1 MMKVSEMNKL
11 TAIGIYLIG
20 LGMTLLTARVD
31 ARVPDSIVQ
40 QKSAVVTVHV
50 DDKKGRHVFSGSGFV
65 LDKDGTI
72 VTNCRVVAK
81 WFAKAENRIRIEAE
95 GGTQYPF
102 GDLVSPRCENDL
114 VLIKAEAEGLPAV
127 RLNADYSPKQ
137 GEKIVVVRNPSG
149 SGAAISEGTVKHI
162 LKKGKLIQTSI
173 PVSRQNSGSPLF
185 NMKGEVIGVFVF
197 MKQNNT
203 AVLLKDLML
212 HLEKY
217 KKRKTLPARVSKNT
231 MKLPVHAKTDTDDY
245 FTLGCSYE
253 NSNRYHEAIEA
264 YKQSLQMNPDHMEAY
279 LNLGVIYYKIGKY
292 SDAIEILKQALAV
305 NPYVLPA
312 YNKLGTAY
320 IIRGAY
326 AMAIDTFRKAAE
338 IDPNDPTA
346 HFNLGIAYFLSGD
359 KSAAFEEYV
368 TLKDIDKERADIL
381 RDIIIN

>member
-1 MMKVSEMNKL
+1 MNKL

-31 ARVPDSIVQ
+31 ARVPDTIIQ

-50 DDKKGRHVFSGSGFV
+50 DDRNGKHVFSGSGFI
-65 LDKDGTI
+65 LDKDGII

-81 WFAKAENRIRIEAE
+81 WFAKAENRIRIETE
-95 GGTQYPF
+95 EGTQYPF
-102 GDLVSPRCENDL
+102 ADLLSPRCENDL
-114 VLIKAEAEGLPAV
+114 VLIKTEAEGLPAV

-137 GEKIVVVRNPSG
+137 GEKIVIVRNAG
-149 SGAAISEGTVKHI
+149 AGAAISEGTVRNI
-162 LKKGKLIQTSI
+162 LKKGTLIQTSI
-173 PVSRQNSGSPLF
+173 PVTQQSSGSPLF
-185 NMKGEVIGVFVF
+185 NMKGEVIGAAVF

-203 AVLLKDLML
+203 AVLLKNLML
-212 HLEKY
+212 RLEKY
-217 KKRKTLPARVSKNT
+217 KKRKALAAPVPKST
-231 MKLPVHAKTDTDDY
+231 KLPVHEKTDTNDY
-245 FTLGCSYE
+245 FTLACSYE

-264 YKQSLQMNPDHMEAY
+264 YKQSLQMDPDRMEAY
-279 LNLGVIYYKIGKY
+279 LNLGVVYYKVGKY
-292 SDAIEILKQALAV
+292 SDAIEILKQALSV

-326 AMAIDTFRKAAE
+326 SMAIDTFRKAAE

-368 TLKDIDKERADIL
+368 TLKEIDKERADIL

>member
-1 MMKVSEMNKL
+1 MNKL

-31 ARVPDSIVQ
+31 ARVPDTIIQ

-50 DDKKGRHVFSGSGFV
+50 DDRNGKHVFSGSGFI
-65 LDKDGTI
+65 LDKDGII

-81 WFAKAENRIRIEAE
+81 WFAKAENRIRIETE
-95 GGTQYPF
+95 EGTQYPF
-102 GDLVSPRCENDL
+102 ADLLSPRCENDL
-114 VLIKAEAEGLPAV
+114 VLIKTEAEGLPAV

-137 GEKIVVVRNPSG
+137 GEKIVIVRNAG
-149 SGAAISEGTVKHI
+149 AGAAISEGTVRNI
-162 LKKGKLIQTSI
+162 LKKGKLIQISI
-173 PVSRQNSGSPLF
+173 PVTQQSSGSPLF
-185 NMKGEVIGVFVF
+185 NMKGEVIGAAVF

-212 HLEKY
+212 RLEKY
-217 KKRKTLPARVSKNT
+217 KKRKALAAPVPKST
-231 MKLPVHAKTDTDDY
+231 KLPVHEKTDTNDY
-245 FTLGCSYE
+245 FTLACSYE

-264 YKQSLQMNPDHMEAY
+264 YKQSLQMDPDRMEAY
-279 LNLGVIYYKIGKY
+279 LNLGVVYYKLGKY
-292 SDAIEILKQALAV
+292 SDAIEILKQALSV

-326 AMAIDTFRKAAE
+326 SMAIDTFRKAAE

>member
-1 MMKVSEMNKL
+1 MNKL

-31 ARVPDSIVQ
+31 ARVPDTIIQ

-50 DDKKGRHVFSGSGFV
+50 DDRNGKHVFSGSGFI
-65 LDKDGTI
+65 LDKDGII

-81 WFAKAENRIRIEAE
+81 WFAKAENRIRIETE
-95 GGTQYPF
+95 KGTQYPF
-102 GDLVSPRCENDL
+102 ADLLSPRCENDL
-114 VLIKAEAEGLPAV
+114 VLIKTEAEGLPAV

-137 GEKIVVVRNPSG
+137 GEKIVIVRNAG
-149 SGAAISEGTVKHI
+149 AGAAISEGTVRNI

-173 PVSRQNSGSPLF
+173 PVTQQSSGSPLF
-185 NMKGEVIGVFVF
+185 NMKGEVIGAAVF

-212 HLEKY
+212 HMEKY
-217 KKRKTLPARVSKNT
+217 KKRKALAAPVPKST
-231 MKLPVHAKTDTDDY
+231 KLPVHEKTDTNDY
-245 FTLGCSYE
+245 FTLACSYE

-264 YKQSLQMNPDHMEAY
+264 YKQSLQMDPDRMEAY
-279 LNLGVIYYKIGKY
+279 LNLGVVYYKVGKY
-292 SDAIEILKQALAV
+292 SDAIEILKQALSV

-326 AMAIDTFRKAAE
+326 SMAIDTFRKAAE

>member
-1 MMKVSEMNKL
+1 MNKL

-20 LGMTLLTARVD
+20 LCMVFRAAGVD

-40 QKSAVVTVHV
+40 QKNAVVTVHV
-50 DDKKGRHVFSGSGFV
+50 DNKNGKHIFSGSGFV
-65 LDKDGTI
+65 LDGEGTI

-81 WFAKAENRIRIEAE
+81 WFAKAENRIRIETE

-102 GDLVSPRCENDL
+102 GDLLSPRCENDL

-127 RLNADYSPKQ
+127 RMNTDYRPKQ
-137 GEKIVVVRNPSG
+137 GEKIVIVRNTG
-149 SGAAISEGTVKHI
+149 AGAAISEGTVRNI

-173 PVSRQNSGSPLF
+173 PVTQQNSGSPLF
-185 NMKGEVIGVFVF
+185 NMKGEVIGASVF

-212 HLEKY
+212 RLENY
-217 KKRKTLPARVSKNT
+217 KKRKALAARVPKSTKV
-231 MKLPVHAKTDTDDY
+231 PVHEKTDTDDY
-245 FTLGCSYE
+245 FTLACSYE

-279 LNLGVIYYKIGKY
+279 LNLGVVYYKIGKY

-305 NPYVLPA
+305 NPYVLTA

-381 RDIIIN
+381 RDIIMN

>member
-1 MMKVSEMNKL
+1 MNKL

-31 ARVPDSIVQ
+31 ARVPDTIIQ

-50 DDKKGRHVFSGSGFV
+50 DDRNGKHVFSGSGFI
-65 LDKDGTI
+65 LDKDGII

-81 WFAKAENRIRIEAE
+81 WFAKAENRIRIETE
-95 GGTQYPF
+95 EGTQYPF
-102 GDLVSPRCENDL
+102 ADLLSPRCENDL
-114 VLIKAEAEGLPAV
+114 VLIKTEAEGLPAV

-137 GEKIVVVRNPSG
+137 GEKIVIVRNAG
-149 SGAAISEGTVKHI
+149 AGAAISEGTVRNI
-162 LKKGKLIQTSI
+162 LKKGKLIQISI
-173 PVSRQNSGSPLF
+173 PVTQQSSGSPLF
-185 NMKGEVIGVFVF
+185 NMKGEVIGAAVF

-212 HLEKY
+212 RLEKY
-217 KKRKTLPARVSKNT
+217 KKRKALAAPVPKST
-231 MKLPVHAKTDTDDY
+231 KLPVHEKTDTNDY
-245 FTLGCSYE
+245 FTLACSYE

-264 YKQSLQMNPDHMEAY
+264 YKQSLQMDPDRMEAY
-279 LNLGVIYYKIGKY
+279 LNLGVVYYKVGKY
-292 SDAIEILKQALAV
+292 SDAIEILKQALSV

-326 AMAIDTFRKAAE
+326 SMAIDTFRKAAE

>member
-1 MMKVSEMNKL
+1 MNKL

-20 LGMTLLTARVD
+20 LCMALLVAGVD
-31 ARVPDSIVQ
+31 ARVPDSIAQ
-40 QKSAVVTVHV
+40 QKNAVVTVHV
-50 DDKKGRHVFSGSGFV
+50 DNKNGKHIFSGSGFV
-65 LDKDGTI
+65 LDGEGTI

-81 WFAKAENRIRIEAE
+81 WFAKAENRIRIETE
-95 GGTQYPF
+95 EGTQYPF
-102 GDLVSPRCENDL
+102 ADLLSPRCENDL
-114 VLIKAEAEGLPAV
+114 VLIKTEAEGLPAV

-137 GEKIVVVRNPSG
+137 GEKIVIVRNAG
-149 SGAAISEGTVKHI
+149 AGAAISEGTVRNI
-162 LKKGKLIQTSI
+162 LKKGTLIQTSI
-173 PVSRQNSGSPLF
+173 PVTQQSSGSPLF
-185 NMKGEVIGVFVF
+185 NMKGEVIGAAVF

-203 AVLLKDLML
+203 AVLLKNLML
-212 HLEKY
+212 RLEKY
-217 KKRKTLPARVSKNT
+217 KKRKALAAPVPKST
-231 MKLPVHAKTDTDDY
+231 KLPVHEKTDTNDY
-245 FTLGCSYE
+245 FTLACSYE

-264 YKQSLQMNPDHMEAY
+264 YKQSLQMDPDRMEAY
-279 LNLGVIYYKIGKY
+279 LNLGVVYYKVGKY
-292 SDAIEILKQALAV
+292 SDAIEILKQALSV

-326 AMAIDTFRKAAE
+326 SMAIDTFRKAAE

>member
-1 MMKVSEMNKL
+1 MNKL

-31 ARVPDSIVQ
+31 ARVPDTIIQ

-50 DDKKGRHVFSGSGFV
+50 DDRNGKHVFSGSGFI
-65 LDKDGTI
+65 LDKDGII

-81 WFAKAENRIRIEAE
+81 WFAKAENRIRIETE
-95 GGTQYPF
+95 EGTQYPF
-102 GDLVSPRCENDL
+102 ADLLSPRCENDL
-114 VLIKAEAEGLPAV
+114 VLIKTEAEGLPAV

-137 GEKIVVVRNPSG
+137 GEKIVIVRNAG
-149 SGAAISEGTVKHI
+149 AGAAISEGTVRNI

-173 PVSRQNSGSPLF
+173 PVTQQSSGSPLF
-185 NMKGEVIGVFVF
+185 NMKGEVIGAAVF

-212 HLEKY
+212 RLEKY
-217 KKRKTLPARVSKNT
+217 KKRKALAAPVPKST
-231 MKLPVHAKTDTDDY
+231 KLPVHEKTDTNDY
-245 FTLGCSYE
+245 FTLACSYE

-264 YKQSLQMNPDHMEAY
+264 YKQSLQMDPDRMEAY
-279 LNLGVIYYKIGKY
+279 LNLGVVYYKVGKY
-292 SDAIEILKQALAV
+292 SDAIEILKQALSV

-326 AMAIDTFRKAAE
+326 SMAIDTFRKAAE

-368 TLKDIDKERADIL
+368 TLKEIDKERADIL

>member
-1 MMKVSEMNKL
+1 MNKL

-31 ARVPDSIVQ
+31 ARVPDTIIQ

-50 DDKKGRHVFSGSGFV
+50 DDRNGKHVFSGSGFI
-65 LDKDGTI
+65 LDKDGII

-81 WFAKAENRIRIEAE
+81 WFAKAENRIRIETE
-95 GGTQYPF
+95 KGTQYPF
-102 GDLVSPRCENDL
+102 ADLLSPRCENDL
-114 VLIKAEAEGLPAV
+114 VLIKTEAEGLPAV

-137 GEKIVVVRNPSG
+137 GEKIVIVRNAG
-149 SGAAISEGTVKHI
+149 AGAAISEGTVRNI

-173 PVSRQNSGSPLF
+173 PVTQQSSGSPLF
-185 NMKGEVIGVFVF
+185 NMKGEVIGAAVF

-212 HLEKY
+212 RLEKY
-217 KKRKTLPARVSKNT
+217 KKRKALAAPVPKST
-231 MKLPVHAKTDTDDY
+231 KLPVHEKTDTNDY
-245 FTLGCSYE
+245 FTLACSYE

-264 YKQSLQMNPDHMEAY
+264 YKQSLQMDPDRMEAY
-279 LNLGVIYYKIGKY
+279 LNLGVVYYKVGKY
-292 SDAIEILKQALAV
+292 SDAIEILKQALSV

-326 AMAIDTFRKAAE
+326 SMAIDTFRKAAE

-368 TLKDIDKERADIL
+368 TLKEIDKERADIL

>member
-1 MMKVSEMNKL
+1 MNKL

-31 ARVPDSIVQ
+31 ARVPDTIIQ

-50 DDKKGRHVFSGSGFV
+50 DDRNGKHVFSGSGFI
-65 LDKDGTI
+65 LDKDGII

-81 WFAKAENRIRIEAE
+81 WFAKAENRIRIETE
-95 GGTQYPF
+95 EGTQYPF
-102 GDLVSPRCENDL
+102 ADLLSPRCENDL
-114 VLIKAEAEGLPAV
+114 VLIKTEAEGLPAV

-137 GEKIVVVRNPSG
+137 GEKIVIVRNAG
-149 SGAAISEGTVKHI
+149 AGAAISEGTVRNI
-162 LKKGKLIQTSI
+162 LKKGKLIQISI
-173 PVSRQNSGSPLF
+173 PVTQQSSGSPLF
-185 NMKGEVIGVFVF
+185 NMKGEVIGAAVF

-212 HLEKY
+212 RLEKY
-217 KKRKTLPARVSKNT
+217 KKRKALAAPVPKST
-231 MKLPVHAKTDTDDY
+231 KLPVHEKTDTNDY
-245 FTLGCSYE
+245 FTLACSYE

-264 YKQSLQMNPDHMEAY
+264 YKQSLQMDPDRMEAY
-279 LNLGVIYYKIGKY
+279 LNLGVVYYKVGKY
-292 SDAIEILKQALAV
+292 SDAIEILKQALSV

-326 AMAIDTFRKAAE
+326 SMAIDTFRKAAE

-368 TLKDIDKERADIL
+368 TLKEIDKERADIL

>member
-1 MMKVSEMNKL
+1 MNKL
-11 TAIGIYLIG
+11 TTIGIYLIG
-20 LGMTLLTARVD
+20 LGMTLITARVD

-40 QKSAVVTVHV
+40 QKNAVVTVHV
-50 DDKKGRHVFSGSGFV
+50 DDRKGKHVFSASGFI
-65 LDKDGTI
+65 LDSDGII
-72 VTNCRVVAK
+72 VTNCRIVAK
-81 WFAKAENRIRIEAE
+81 WFAKAENRIRIETE
-95 GGTQYPF
+95 GGTQYAF
-102 GDLVSPRCENDL
+102 EDLISPRCENDL
-114 VLIKAEAEGLPAV
+114 FLIKAEAEGLPAV
-127 RLNADYSPKQ
+127 RLNADYRPKQ
-137 GEKIVVVRNPSG
+137 GEKIVVMRNTG
-149 SGAAISEGTVKHI
+149 AGAAISEGTVRNI

-173 PVSRQNSGSPLF
+173 PVTQQSSGSPLF
-185 NMKGEVIGVFVF
+185 NMKGEVIGASVF

-203 AVLLKDLML
+203 VVLLKDLML

-217 KKRKTLPARVSKNT
+217 KKRKALAARVPKST
-231 MKLPVHAKTDTDDY
+231 KLPVHEKTDTDDY
-245 FTLGCSYE
+245 FTLACSYE

-264 YKQSLQMNPDHMEAY
+264 YKQSLQMNPDRMEAY
-279 LNLGVIYYKIGKY
+279 LNLSVVYYKVGKY
-292 SDAIEILKQALAV
+292 SDAIEILKQALSV

-320 IIRGAY
+320 ILRGAY
-326 AMAIDTFRKAAE
+326 SMAIDTFRKAAE

>member
-1 MMKVSEMNKL
+1 MNKL
-11 TAIGIYLIG
+11 TAIGINLMVLG
-20 LGMTLLTARVD
+20 LALSAAGID
-31 ARVPDSIVQ
+31 AKVPDSIVR

-50 DDKKGRHVFSGSGFV
+50 DDKNGKHVFSGSGFV
-65 LDKDGTI
+65 LDGEGTI
-72 VTNCRVVAK
+72 VTNCRVVSK

-102 GDLVSPRCENDL
+102 VDLISPRCENDL
-114 VLIKAEAEGLPAV
+114 ILIKTEAEGLQAV
-127 RLNADYSPKQ
+127 RLNTDYSPKQ
-137 GEKIVVVRNPSG
+137 GEKIVIVRKAG
-149 SGAAISEGTVKHI
+149 AGAAISEGTVRKI
-162 LKKGKLIQTSI
+162 LQKDKLIQTSI
-173 PVSRQNSGSPLF
+173 PVTQQNSGSPLF
-185 NMKGEVIGVFVF
+185 NMRGEVIGASVF

-203 AVLLKDLML
+203 AVLLKNLML

-217 KKRKTLPARVSKNT
+217 NKRKALAERIPKNT
-231 MKLPVHAKTDTDDY
+231 AKLPVHERTNTDDY
-245 FTLGCSYE
+245 FTLACSYE

-264 YKQSLQMNPDHMEAY
+264 YKQSLEMNPDRMEAY
-279 LNLGVIYYKIGKY
+279 LNLSVVYYKVGKY
-292 SDAIEILKQALAV
+292 SDAIEILKQALSV

-320 IIRGAY
+320 ILRGAY
-326 AMAIDTFRKAAE
+326 SMAIDTFRKAAE

-381 RDIIIN
+381 RDIIMN

>member
-1 MMKVSEMNKL
+1 LALS
-11 TAIGIYLIG
+11 AAGI
-20 LGMTLLTARVD
+20 D
-31 ARVPDSIVQ
+31 AKVPDSIVR

-50 DDKKGRHVFSGSGFV
+50 DDKNGKHVFSGSGFV
-65 LDKDGTI
+65 LDGEGTI
-72 VTNCRVVAK
+72 VTNCRAGSK

-102 GDLVSPRCENDL
+102 VDLISPRCENDL
-114 VLIKAEAEGLPAV
+114 ILIKTEAEGLPAV
-127 RLNADYSPKQ
+127 RVNTDYRPKQ
-137 GEKIVVVRNPSG
+137 GEKIVIVRKTG
-149 SGAAISEGTVKHI
+149 AGAAISEGAVRKI
-162 LKKGKLIQTSI
+162 LQKGKLIQTSI
-173 PVSRQNSGSPLF
+173 PVTQQSSGSPLF
-185 NMKGEVIGVFVF
+185 NMRGEVIGASVF

-217 KKRKTLPARVSKNT
+217 NKRKALAARVPKSTKS
-231 MKLPVHAKTDTDDY
+231 PVHEKRDTDDY
-245 FTLGCSYE
+245 FTLACSYE

-264 YKQSLQMNPDHMEAY
+264 YKQSLQMNPGHMEAY
-279 LNLGVIYYKIGKY
+279 LNLGVVYYKIGKY
-292 SDAIEILKQALAV
+292 SDAIEILKQALSV

-320 IIRGAY
+320 ILRGAY
-326 AMAIDTFRKAAE
+326 SMAIDTFRKAAE

-359 KSAAFEEYV
+359 KSAAFEEYM

-381 RDIIIN
+381 RDIIMN

>member
-1 MMKVSEMNKL
+1 MNKL
-11 TAIGIYLIG
+11 TTIGIYLIG
-20 LGMTLLTARVD
+20 LVVTLITARVD

-40 QKSAVVTVHV
+40 QKNAVVTVHV
-50 DDKKGRHVFSGSGFV
+50 DNKNGKHVFSGSGFV
-65 LDKDGTI
+65 LDREGTI
-72 VTNCRVVAK
+72 VTNCRVVAQ
-81 WFAKAENRIRIEAE
+81 WFAKAENRIRIETEE
-95 GGTQYPF
+95 GAQYPF
-102 GDLVSPRCENDL
+102 GDLLSPRCENDL
-114 VLIKAEAEGLPAV
+114 ILIKAEAEGLPAV

-137 GEKIVVVRNPSG
+137 GEKIVVMRKTG
-149 SGAAISEGTVKHI
+149 TGAAISEGTVRNI
-162 LKKGKLIQTSI
+162 LKKGKFIQTSI
-173 PVSRQNSGSPLF
+173 PVTQQSSGSPLF
-185 NMKGEVIGVFVF
+185 NMKGEVIGAAVF
-197 MKQNNT
+197 MKHNNT
-203 AVLLKDLML
+203 VVLLKDLML

-217 KKRKTLPARVSKNT
+217 KKRKALAAPVPKNT
-231 MKLPVHAKTDTDDY
+231 TKLPMLEKTDTDDY
-245 FTLGCSYE
+245 FTLACSYE

-264 YKQSLQMNPDHMEAY
+264 YKQSLQMNPDRMEAY
-279 LNLGVIYYKIGKY
+279 LNLGVVYYKVGKY
-292 SDAIEILKQALAV
+292 SDAIEILKQALSV

-338 IDPNDPTA
+338 IGPNDPTA

>member
-1 MMKVSEMNKL
+1 MNKL

-31 ARVPDSIVQ
+31 ARVPDTIIQ

-50 DDKKGRHVFSGSGFV
+50 DDRNGKHVFSGSGFI
-65 LDKDGTI
+65 LDKDGII

-81 WFAKAENRIRIEAE
+81 WFAKAENRIRIETE
-95 GGTQYPF
+95 EGTQYPF
-102 GDLVSPRCENDL
+102 ADLLSPRCENDL
-114 VLIKAEAEGLPAV
+114 VLIKTEAEGLPAV

-137 GEKIVVVRNPSG
+137 GEKIVIVRNAG
-149 SGAAISEGTVKHI
+149 AGAAISEGTVRNI

-173 PVSRQNSGSPLF
+173 PVTQQSSGSPLF
-185 NMKGEVIGVFVF
+185 NMKGEVIGAAVF

-212 HLEKY
+212 RLEKY
-217 KKRKTLPARVSKNT
+217 KKRKALPAPVPKST
-231 MKLPVHAKTDTDDY
+231 KLPVHEKTDTNDY
-245 FTLGCSYE
+245 FTLACSYE

-264 YKQSLQMNPDHMEAY
+264 YKQSLQMDPDRMEAY
-279 LNLGVIYYKIGKY
+279 LNLGVVYYKVGKY
-292 SDAIEILKQALAV
+292 SDAIEILKQALSV

-326 AMAIDTFRKAAE
+326 SMAIDTFRKAAE

>member
-1 MMKVSEMNKL
+1 MNKL

-31 ARVPDSIVQ
+31 ARVPDTIIQ

-50 DDKKGRHVFSGSGFV
+50 DDRNGKHVFSGSGFI
-65 LDKDGTI
+65 LDKDGII

-81 WFAKAENRIRIEAE
+81 WFAKAENRIRIETE
-95 GGTQYPF
+95 EGTQYPF
-102 GDLVSPRCENDL
+102 ADLLSPRCENDL
-114 VLIKAEAEGLPAV
+114 VLIKTEAEGLPAV

-137 GEKIVVVRNPSG
+137 GEKIVIVRNAG
-149 SGAAISEGTVKHI
+149 AGAAISEGTVRNI

-173 PVSRQNSGSPLF
+173 PVTQQSSGSPLF
-185 NMKGEVIGVFVF
+185 NMKGEVIGAAVF

-212 HLEKY
+212 RLEKY
-217 KKRKTLPARVSKNT
+217 KKRKALAAPVPKST
-231 MKLPVHAKTDTDDY
+231 KLPVHEKTDTNDY
-245 FTLGCSYE
+245 FTLACSYE

-264 YKQSLQMNPDHMEAY
+264 YKQSLQMDPDRMEAY
-279 LNLGVIYYKIGKY
+279 LNLGVVYYKVGKY
-292 SDAIEILKQALAV
+292 SDAIEILKQALSV

-326 AMAIDTFRKAAE
+326 SMAIDTFRKAAE

>member
-1 MMKVSEMNKL
+1 MNKL

-31 ARVPDSIVQ
+31 ARVPDTIIQ

-50 DDKKGRHVFSGSGFV
+50 DDRNGKHVFSGSGFI
-65 LDKDGTI
+65 LDKDGII

-81 WFAKAENRIRIEAE
+81 WFAKAENRIRIETE
-95 GGTQYPF
+95 EGTQYPF
-102 GDLVSPRCENDL
+102 ADLLSPRCENDL
-114 VLIKAEAEGLPAV
+114 VLIKTEAEGLPAV

-137 GEKIVVVRNPSG
+137 GEKIVIVRNAG
-149 SGAAISEGTVKHI
+149 AGAAISEGTVRNI
-162 LKKGKLIQTSI
+162 LKKGKLIQISI
-173 PVSRQNSGSPLF
+173 PVTQQSSGSPLF
-185 NMKGEVIGVFVF
+185 NMKGEVIGAAVF

-203 AVLLKDLML
+203 AVLLKDLL
-212 HLEKY
+212 LRLEKY
-217 KKRKTLPARVSKNT
+217 KKRKALAAPVPKST
-231 MKLPVHAKTDTDDY
+231 KLPVHEKTDTNDY
-245 FTLGCSYE
+245 FTLACSYE

-264 YKQSLQMNPDHMEAY
+264 YKQSLQMDPDRMEAY
-279 LNLGVIYYKIGKY
+279 LNLGVVYYKVGKY
-292 SDAIEILKQALAV
+292 SDAIEILKQALSV

-326 AMAIDTFRKAAE
+326 SMAIDTFRKAAE

>member
-1 MMKVSEMNKL
+1 MNKL
-11 TAIGIYLIG
+11 TTIGIYLIG
-20 LGMTLLTARVD
+20 LGMTLITARVD
-31 ARVPDSIVQ
+31 ARVPDGIVQ
-40 QKSAVVTVHV
+40 QKNAVVTVHV
-50 DDKKGRHVFSGSGFV
+50 DDRKGKHVFSASGFI
-65 LDKDGTI
+65 LDEDGII

-81 WFAKAENRIRIEAE
+81 WFAKAENRIRIETE
-95 GGTQYPF
+95 GGIQYPF

-114 VLIKAEAEGLPAV
+114 ILIKAEAEGLPAV

-137 GEKIVVVRNPSG
+137 GEKIVVMRKTGTV
-149 SGAAISEGTVKHI
+149 AAISEGTVRNI
-162 LKKGKLIQTSI
+162 LKKGKLVQTSI
-173 PVSRQNSGSPLF
+173 PVTQQSSGSPLF
-185 NMKGEVIGVFVF
+185 NMKGEVIGAAAF

-203 AVLLKDLML
+203 VVLLKDLML

-217 KKRKTLPARVSKNT
+217 KKRKAIAVRIPKNT
-231 MKLPVHAKTDTDDY
+231 TKLPMLEKTDTDDY
-245 FTLGCSYE
+245 FKLACSYE

-264 YKQSLQMNPDHMEAY
+264 YKQSLQMNPDRMEAY
-279 LNLGVIYYKIGKY
+279 LNLGVVYYKVGKY
-292 SDAIEILKQALAV
+292 SDAIEILKQALSV
-305 NPYVLPA
+305 NPYVLSA

>member
-1 MMKVSEMNKL
+1 MNKL

-31 ARVPDSIVQ
+31 ARVPDSIIQ

-50 DDKKGRHVFSGSGFV
+50 DDRNGKHVFSGSGFI
-65 LDKDGTI
+65 LDKDGII

-81 WFAKAENRIRIEAE
+81 WFAKAENRIRIETE
-95 GGTQYPF
+95 EGTQYPF
-102 GDLVSPRCENDL
+102 ADLLSPRCENDL
-114 VLIKAEAEGLPAV
+114 VLIKTEAEGLPAV

-137 GEKIVVVRNPSG
+137 GEKIVIVRNAG
-149 SGAAISEGTVKHI
+149 AVAAISEGTVRNI

-173 PVSRQNSGSPLF
+173 PVTQQSSGSPLF
-185 NMKGEVIGVFVF
+185 NMKGEVIGAAVF

-212 HLEKY
+212 HMEKY
-217 KKRKTLPARVSKNT
+217 KKRKALAAPVPKST
-231 MKLPVHAKTDTDDY
+231 KLPVHEKTDTNDY
-245 FTLGCSYE
+245 FTLACSYE

-264 YKQSLQMNPDHMEAY
+264 YKQSLQMDPDRMEAY
-279 LNLGVIYYKIGKY
+279 LNLGVVYYKLGKY
-292 SDAIEILKQALAV
+292 SDAIEILKQALSV

-326 AMAIDTFRKAAE
+326 SMAIDTFRKAAE

>member
-1 MMKVSEMNKL
+1 MNKL

-31 ARVPDSIVQ
+31 ARVPDTIIQ

-50 DDKKGRHVFSGSGFV
+50 DDRNGKHVFSGSGFI
-65 LDKDGTI
+65 LDKDGII

-81 WFAKAENRIRIEAE
+81 WFAKAENRIRIETE
-95 GGTQYPF
+95 EGTQYPF
-102 GDLVSPRCENDL
+102 ADLLSPRCENDL
-114 VLIKAEAEGLPAV
+114 VLIKTEAEGLPAV

-137 GEKIVVVRNPSG
+137 GEKIVIVRNAG
-149 SGAAISEGTVKHI
+149 AGAAISEGTVRNI
-162 LKKGKLIQTSI
+162 LKKGKLIQISI
-173 PVSRQNSGSPLF
+173 PVTQQSSGSPLF
-185 NMKGEVIGVFVF
+185 NMKGEVIGAAVF

-203 AVLLKDLML
+203 AVLLKDLL
-212 HLEKY
+212 LRLEKY
-217 KKRKTLPARVSKNT
+217 KKRKALAAPVPKNT
-231 MKLPVHAKTDTDDY
+231 KIPVHEKTDTNDY
-245 FTLGCSYE
+245 FTLACSYE

-264 YKQSLQMNPDHMEAY
+264 YKQSLQMDPDRMEAY
-279 LNLGVIYYKIGKY
+279 LNLGVVYYKVGKY
-292 SDAIEILKQALAV
+292 SDAIEILKQALSV

-326 AMAIDTFRKAAE
+326 SMAIDTFRKAAE